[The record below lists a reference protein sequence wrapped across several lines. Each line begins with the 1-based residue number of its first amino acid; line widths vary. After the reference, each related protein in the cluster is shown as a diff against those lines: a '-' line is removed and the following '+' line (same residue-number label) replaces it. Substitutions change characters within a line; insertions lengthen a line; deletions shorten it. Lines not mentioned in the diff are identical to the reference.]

1 MKQITPLLL
10 SDLAARCE
18 GELVGDGQTPIAAAA
33 DAASAVPDSIVF
45 AESEKMLHLALAGL
59 AAAVITRSALIQPEP
74 GASPRTFAKPLVLV
88 ASPRLAFAA
97 VLDAFALP
105 WTQASGTHTSAV
117 VARNAQLGA
126 NVSIGPY
133 VWIDESVTIGNHV
146 TIMAGVKIGAGCAI
160 GDGTVLYPNV
170 VLYPRV
176 TVGRGC
182 LLHAGCVLGADGF
195 GYEPTERGARKLA
208 HIGTVELGDGV
219 EVGANTCID
228 RAKTGKTV
236 IGSGTK
242 LDNLVHIAHNVQIG
256 QATLIV
262 AQAGVA
268 GSARIGSGVILAG
281 QAGIKDHVTIG
292 DGAQVGAQGGVIG
305 DVAPGEKVSG
315 YPAREHRGK
324 MREYASVAALPAYIK
339 RQRELEKRLR
349 ELEGKLERLS

>member
-1 MKQITPLLL
+1 MNQTSPLLL
-10 SDLAARCE
+10 SDLAARID
-18 GELVGDGQTPIAAAA
+18 GQLVGDGQTAIARPADVA
-33 DAASAVPDSIVF
+33 DAAPDSIVF
-45 AESEKMLHLALAGL
+45 AESAKMLQTALDSA
-59 AAAVITRSALIQPEP
+59 AAAVITTPALAGEGSA
-74 GASPRTFAKPLVLV
+74 FAKPLVLV
-88 ASPRLAFAA
+88 ASPRLAFAG
-97 VLDAFALP
+97 VLDAFAMP
-105 WTQASGTHTSAV
+105 WMQAGGVHATAV
-117 VARNAQLGA
+117 VAPDADISPTA
-126 NVSIGPY
+126 SIGPQ
-133 VWIDESVTIGNHV
+133 VWIDAGVTIGNYV
-146 TIMAGVKIGAGCAI
+146 SIMAGAKIGANCKI
-160 GDGTVLYPNV
+160 GDGTIVYPNV

-195 GYEPTERGARKLA
+195 GYEATERGARKLA

-268 GSARIGSGVILAG
+268 GSVRIGNGVILAG

-305 DVAPGEKVSG
+305 DVAPGAKVSG
-315 YPAREHRGK
+315 YPAREHRAK
-324 MREYASVAALPAYIK
+324 MREYAALSFLPAYA
-339 RQRELEKRLR
+339 KRLR
-349 ELEGKLERLS
+349 DLERRLDELEGKTENVTR